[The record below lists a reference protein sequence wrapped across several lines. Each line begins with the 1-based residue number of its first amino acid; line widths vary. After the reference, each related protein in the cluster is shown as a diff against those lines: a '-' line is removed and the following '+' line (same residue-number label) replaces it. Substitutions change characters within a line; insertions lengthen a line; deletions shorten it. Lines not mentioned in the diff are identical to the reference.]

1 MARFLLPLVVL
12 ISFGTVGCGEHQ
24 PSIAEPTIP
33 MEELD
38 RPIAP
43 ETAPA
48 NREVIGSWLDEGRF
62 FGGRIKIF
70 LLDGKL
76 YFQQKFRVG
85 MSFETEL
92 VETESPLGRRFD
104 SVEESTTGDHWV
116 IDARGDLEM
125 RDNDGL
131 IRTAKRIE

>member
-24 PSIAEPTIP
+24 PSIVEPTIP
-33 MEELD
+33 
-38 RPIAP
+38 
-43 ETAPA
+43 ETVPA
-48 NREVIGSWLDEGRF
+48 VREFIGSWLDEGRF
-62 FGGRIKIF
+62 FGGRIEIF